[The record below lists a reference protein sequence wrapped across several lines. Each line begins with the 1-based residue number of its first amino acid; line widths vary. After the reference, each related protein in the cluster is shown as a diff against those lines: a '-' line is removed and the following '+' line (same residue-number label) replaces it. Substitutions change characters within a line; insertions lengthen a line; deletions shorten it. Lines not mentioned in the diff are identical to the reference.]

1 MIVKQQKL
9 NMDEIYDCCIRKP
22 FNEEILVAVM
32 KFCKTMSTLGWTNEV
47 KRGLSLCQ
55 KAIQNEQEIDD
66 LQNFMNEIQNSDNK
80 QLLEIFNISSDSFEK
95 TLL

>member
-1 MIVKQQKL
+1 MLKMIVKQQKL

-47 KRGLSLCQ
+47 KRGLSLC
-55 KAIQNEQEIDD
+55 
-66 LQNFMNEIQNSDNK
+66 
-80 QLLEIFNISSDSFEK
+80 
-95 TLL
+95 